1 MTAPPET
8 EWRFTI
14 AMDNAQAMHGQRKW
28 LTYAQAPSALP
39 AAHAR
44 AGDRLLDIDARAASG
59 RIKCVFTVEADYQHD
74 GQHYEVLF
82 ADPPIV
88 PGAKG
93 GPDVAPIIKEIERSA
108 DGRTAS
114 LVFDTADIA
123 GWQVA
128 AEMKAIGGEIV
139 RVPFAFSFDDE
150 RLPFP
155 GWMMPDPDD
164 PLLRRQDSV
173 GPEFWHGGPHPPGNS
188 FLVIPV
194 GA

>member
-1 MTAPPET
+1 MTAPSET

-14 AMDNAQAMHGQRKW
+14 AMDDTKHGQRKW
-28 LTYAQAPSALP
+28 LTYAKAPSALG
-39 AAHAR
+39 ASHNK
-44 AGDRLLDIDARAASG
+44 AGDRLLDIDAQAASG
-59 RIKCVFTVEADYQHD
+59 RTKCVFTIDADYQH
-74 GQHYEVLF
+74 GQRYKVLF

-93 GPDVAPIIKEIERSA
+93 GPDVSPIIKEIERSA

-114 LVFDTADIA
+114 FVFDTADIA
-123 GWQVA
+123 GWRVA
-128 AEMKAIGGEIV
+128 ADMEAIGCPVV
-139 RVPFAFSFDDE
+139 RVPFAFNFDDE

-164 PLLRRQDSV
+164 PLLRDRDSA
-173 GPEFWHGGPHPPGNS
+173 GAEMWHGGPHPPGNS
-188 FLVIPV
+188 FLVIPT